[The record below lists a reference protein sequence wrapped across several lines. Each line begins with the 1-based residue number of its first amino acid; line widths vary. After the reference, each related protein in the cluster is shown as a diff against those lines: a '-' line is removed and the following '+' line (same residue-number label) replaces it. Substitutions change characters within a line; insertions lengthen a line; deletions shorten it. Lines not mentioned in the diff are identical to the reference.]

1 MGYTVQR
8 EGYVKATQLLTALV
22 NDLGANGFDLLY
34 LNGNSTGLSLPVSE
48 EVTYAVMAP
57 TTAVDPL
64 AGQDDQPWRLVLTA
78 RSTTG
83 RTGDPPD
90 ERASYLYRDGHR
102 NWIRFYVCCPEQ
114 ILVDEISGNWRVA
127 YKEFNDKAVVNAGTS
142 STTTNQN
149 FFRKPAGMLTL
160 DSSEYEFVQTLRSPP
175 PENGNAEPQ
184 IRNGFFYCF
193 NEDGSLDESTVTN
206 NVPNWGK
213 SGDFAAHPLSY
224 RLTLSD
230 HGMAFALWGESFDS
244 GGKEF
249 AWFCTQRM
257 VDKDTGAI
265 ITEGK
270 APLVTVFSL
279 YGNGSALLNEAD
291 PTQIQYMI
299 TRESDINT
307 PTFPRSAV
315 IDSADSN
322 RIINAVQQVAVG
334 EDKNFIVHFPNGL
347 NTQRYGYP
355 HELDMIAYTSADV
368 VSQENEVEMTFF
380 GEAQP
385 RKYQALAANN
395 TFNKG
400 MRILFQIEGVGVNLA
415 R

>member
-8 EGYVKATQLLTALV
+8 EGFVKATQLLTSLV
-22 NDLGANGFDLLY
+22 TDLANNGFDMLY
-34 LNGNSTGLSLPVSE
+34 LNGTAGSDLPSGETTVAILS
-48 EVTYAVMAP
+48 A
-57 TTAVDPL
+57 TTTVDPL
-64 AGQDDQPWRLVLTA
+64 AGTDDQPWRIVLEA

-83 RTGDPPD
+83 VTGEVPD
-90 ERASYLYRDGHR
+90 QKASYLYKDGHQ
-102 NWIRFYVCCPEQ
+102 NWIRLYICAPEQ
-114 ILVDEISGNWRVA
+114 IIVDDFSGEWRVA
-127 YKEFNDKAVVNAGTS
+127 YKEFNDKAVVNSGST

-160 DSSEYEFVQTLRSPP
+160 DSSLYEKTQTLRSPA
-175 PENGNAEPQ
+175 PENGNAEPV

-193 NEDGSLDESTVTN
+193 NEDGSLDEATVTS

-213 SGDFAAHPLSY
+213 SGDFQAHPLAY
-224 RLTLSD
+224 RLVLSD
-230 HGMAFALWGESFDS
+230 HGIAFALWGESFDS

-265 ITEGK
+265 IVEGK
-270 APLVTVFSL
+270 SPLVTVFSL
-279 YGNGSALLNEAD
+279 YGNGTSQLNEAD

-315 IDSADSN
+315 VDEADSN
-322 RIINAVQQVAVG
+322 RIINSVQQVAIG
-334 EDKNFIVHFPNGL
+334 ENKNFIVHFPNGL

-355 HELDMIAYTSADV
+355 HELDMIAYTSADA

-380 GEAQP
+380 GEADP

-395 TFNKG
+395 TYNKG
-400 MRILFQIEGVGVNLA
+400 MRILFQIEGTGINIT

>member
-1 MGYTVQR
+1 MGFTIQR
-8 EGYVKATQLLTALV
+8 EGFVKATLLLTDLV
-22 NDLGANGFDLLY
+22 NDMADNGFDLLY
-34 LNGNSTGLSLPVSE
+34 LNGAAGSGP
-48 EVTYAVMAP
+48 AVDETTSAVLAP
-57 TTAVDPL
+57 TTSVDPL
-64 AGQDDQPWRLVLTA
+64 ADPDDQPWRVVLQA
-78 RSTTG
+78 RSTLG
-83 RTGDPPD
+83 VDGNGDP
-90 ERASYLYRDGHR
+90 SYLYRDGHQ
-102 NWIRFYVCCPEQ
+102 NWIRIYVCCPEQ
-114 ILVDEISGNWRVA
+114 IIEMPNGTWRVA
-127 YKEFNDKAVVNAGTS
+127 YKEFNDKAVVAQGNT
-142 STTTNQN
+142 STTTDQN
-149 FFRKPAGMLTL
+149 FYRKPAGMITL

-175 PENGNAEPQ
+175 PESGNPEPV

-193 NEDGSLDESTVTN
+193 NEDGSLDESTVTT
-206 NVPNWGK
+206 NVPNWKK

-257 VDKDTGAI
+257 VDKDTGSI
-265 ITEGK
+265 IVDGK
-270 APLVTVFSL
+270 SPLFTVFSL
-279 YGNGSALLNEAD
+279 YGNGTADLNDAD
-291 PTQIQYMI
+291 PTQVQYMI

-368 VSQENEVEMTFF
+368 VSQENEVELTFF
-380 GEAQP
+380 GEGQP
-385 RKYQALAANN
+385 RVYQALAANN
-395 TFNKG
+395 TYNKG
-400 MRILFQIEGVGVNLA
+400 MRILFQIEGTGVTVA